1 MADIISVNIKP
12 RLLVIFA
19 ILTNRLSIY

>member
-1 MADIISVNIKP
+1 MADIISINIKP